1 MSIFRNSFFKNA
13 EIRALMM
20 SGSKN
25 IGHERLKK
33 HAKEFTEIMDK
44 LIGGL
49 ESIEVVIEELKNAG
63 KGHVALPKE
72 QYNCPFRPSHMDQ
85 FASAM
90 IERTL
95 EWGEKK
101 DRIETT
107 QTAWT
112 KIVLFVVEQMK
123 EGYHEAV
130 RQERRTRHQQ
140 MKTCNTWS
148 SSHSSLGE
156 MSTIPSSGATSTQQR
171 DLMRRVKTVDNL

>member
-1 MSIFRNSFFKNA
+1 
-13 EIRALMM
+13 
-20 SGSKN
+20 
-25 IGHERLKK
+25 
-33 HAKEFTEIMDK
+33 MDK

-49 ESIEVVIEELKNAG
+49 ESIETVMEELKKAG

-72 QYNCPFRPSHMDQ
+72 QYSCPFRPSYMDQ

-123 EGYHEAV
+123 EGYHDAM
-130 RQERRTRHQQ
+130 RQERRARHQQ
-140 MKTCNTWS
+140 MKNSNAWNTA
-148 SSHSSLGE
+148 HSSLGE
-156 MSTIPSSGATSTQQR
+156 VGSTPQSGAVTTVQH
-171 DLMRRVKTVDNL
+171 DLMRRVKTIDNL